1 MPSVGAGVPAACDP
15 IKILTNPS
23 NSDTIIAMKSEAV
36 LACESLCLGYENR
49 EVLHGLSF
57 ALRQGELLAVLGEN
71 GTGKSTLLAALL
83 GLRKPNHGR
92 VLYGGGLTR
101 RQIGYLPQQSPMQKD
116 FPATAGEVVRSGF
129 LNAMGLRAGYSKE
142 QRRRASEI
150 MARMGVER
158 LEKQCYR
165 ELSGGQRRRVLL
177 ARALCATQKLLL
189 LDEPD
194 AGLDPVA
201 AGELREAIA
210 QLHRERSI
218 AVVLVSHDIESALR
232 EADHVLHL
240 TQGEERF
247 FGTPDAYR
255 LSPLGQDFLK

>member
-1 MPSVGAGVPAACDP
+1 
-15 IKILTNPS
+15 
-23 NSDTIIAMKSEAV
+23 MKNETVLSANCV

-57 ALRQGELLAVLGEN
+57 TLREGECLTVLGEN
-71 GTGKSTLLAALL
+71 GTGKSTLLGALL
-83 GLRKPNHGR
+83 GLKKPNHGR

-101 RQIGYLPQQSPMQKD
+101 KQIGYLPQRSAVQKD

-129 LNAMGLRAGYSKE
+129 LNSMGLRMGYSRE
-142 QRRRASEI
+142 QRERAGEV
-150 MARMGVER
+150 MAQMGIEQLER
-158 LEKQCYR
+158 QCFR
-165 ELSGGQRRRVLL
+165 ELSGGQQRRVLL

-201 AGELREAIA
+201 AGDLREAITR
-210 QLHRERSI
+210 LHRERGI

-232 EADHVLHL
+232 EADFVLHL
-240 TQGEERF
+240 TNSGERF
-247 FGTPDAYR
+247 FGTPGEYR
-255 LSPLGQDFLK
+255 QSPLGMEFLRGQ